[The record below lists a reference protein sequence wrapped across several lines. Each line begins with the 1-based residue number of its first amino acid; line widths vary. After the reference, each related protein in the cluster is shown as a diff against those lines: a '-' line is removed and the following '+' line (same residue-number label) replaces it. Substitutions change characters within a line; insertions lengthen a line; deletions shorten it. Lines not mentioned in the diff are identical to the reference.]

1 MTPRVARVLRLLL
14 LVMLLGSLPAVA
26 RAEEP
31 PTEGLSLW
39 RLATYK
45 TITFEAAA
53 NTADIALFAL
63 FFGGGVG
70 TAAGF
75 FIVNTA
81 TTATAF
87 YTHEIA
93 WGLYGPELDAD
104 SETRIAIEKTVTY
117 RIVSIARNLALGS
130 TFGGTFAAS
139 VAFTVAGQM
148 VDTVLYLTN
157 ETLWVRYGPRV
168 SAS

>member
-1 MTPRVARVLRLLL
+1 MV
-14 LVMLLGSLPAVA
+14 LGSLPGIA
-26 RAEEP
+26 RAQEA
-31 PTEGLSLW
+31 PTEGMSLW

-75 FIVNTA
+75 FVVNTA
-81 TTATAF
+81 TAAAAY
-87 YTHEIA
+87 YTHEIV
-93 WGLYGPELDAD
+93 WGLYGPELNAD

-117 RIVSIARNLALGS
+117 RAVSIARNLALGS

-139 VAFTVAGQM
+139 VAFTVAGQV
-148 VDTVLYLTN
+148 VDTALYLTN
-157 ETLWVRYGPRV
+157 ETLWTRYGPR
-168 SAS
+168 ASTS